1 MNRPMTFIQQ
11 GLPGGVWI
19 APAGAGRWVALAL
32 LLTALI
38 GVLDY
43 LSGYELRLGSLYL
56 LPIMLATWSAG
67 HHAGLSIA
75 AAACLCWLLSF
86 SSSHGYARPELFYWD
101 GLVMVVVFIVFV
113 ILLTRLR
120 LALQRADERFVRVLD
135 EMHAAVYV
143 MDAHS
148 GRILYANRRLAEMI
162 GAEPNGLCAADLP
175 QYLTGGDGDHRR
187 SVLPASHGFRSE
199 ERRDPAS
206 GRWYLVQF
214 GAIPWQD
221 TRAVTLIVVTDIS
234 DRRHAQFLRREN
246 RDMMYR
252 TSRLSALAEAT
263 SVLAHEINQPLMAIA
278 SYNDAC
284 LRLLA
289 SETMERAEL
298 AHALEKSRGQAIRA
312 GNIVTRMR
320 NFVRSKHPQPVLCE
334 LNAIVREAIEL
345 MEARIE
351 DHCVVVTMMLAEHLP
366 PILADRFLL
375 EQVVVNL
382 LENAVEAMR
391 PLAQPRRRLTVST
404 GWQPAGAIIVSISD
418 QGEGIPAAIDKYL
431 YTPFRSTKPEGL
443 GLGLSICRSVVEAHG
458 GRLWH
463 DPNPGG
469 GTIFHFTIAAEEE

>member
-1 MNRPMTFIQQ
+1 MTFVQQ

-86 SSSHGYARPELFYWD
+86 NSSHGYARPELFYWD

-187 SVLPASHGFRSE
+187 SVLPTSHGFSSE

-221 TRAVTLIVVTDIS
+221 TSAVTLIVVTDIS

-418 QGEGIPAAIDKYL
+418 HGEGIPAAIDKYL

-469 GTIFHFTIAAEEE
+469 GTIFHFTIAAGDA

>member
-1 MNRPMTFIQQ
+1 MTFVQQ

-221 TRAVTLIVVTDIS
+221 TSAVTLIVVTDIS

>member
-1 MNRPMTFIQQ
+1 MTFVQQ
-11 GLPGGVWI
+11 ELPGGVWI

-75 AAACLCWLLSF
+75 AAAGLCWLLSF

-221 TRAVTLIVVTDIS
+221 TSAVTLIVVTDIS